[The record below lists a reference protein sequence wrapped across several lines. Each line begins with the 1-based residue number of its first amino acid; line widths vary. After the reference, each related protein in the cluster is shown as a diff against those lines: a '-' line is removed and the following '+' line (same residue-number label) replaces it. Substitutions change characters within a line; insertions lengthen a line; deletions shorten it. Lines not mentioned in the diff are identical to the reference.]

1 MRKFGKGLHQ
11 NKNMIFINKKVAAV
25 LLSLVVFTIPCYA
38 NETQCTI
45 LNATADKD
53 SDTIYFPKFLS
64 FEAKS
69 DLFYIEGEAFETNH
83 YPYLLENGMIMIPL
97 RDLFDVI
104 RKAEKTY
111 HLTACDLI
119 WYENTKQIEY
129 HIAQRCSM
137 IQIEDSKIS
146 FNGEEPRA
154 LEYPLVNKENTIYI
168 SLKDIAVMFGNSFSQ
183 NFYDIENNR
192 FGVWV

>member
-1 MRKFGKGLHQ
+1 M
-11 NKNMIFINKKVAAV
+11 NKKIVAI
-25 LLSLVVFTIPCYA
+25 LLSFMVFTINCYA
-38 NETQCTI
+38 NEMQQPIVNTVIT
-45 LNATADKD
+45 NDY
-53 SDTIYFPKFLS
+53 DTVYFPKFLS

-69 DLFYIEGEAFETNH
+69 NLFYLEGEAFETNH
-83 YPYLLENGMIMIPL
+83 YPYLLENGMIMVPL

-104 RKAEKTY
+104 QKAEKTY

-119 WYENTKQIEY
+119 WYENTKQIEC
-129 HIAQRCSM
+129 HIAQGHSILR
-137 IQIEDSKIS
+137 IEDSKIS
-146 FNGEEPRA
+146 FNGEKARA
-154 LEYPLVNKENTIYI
+154 LAYPLVNKENTIYI

>member
-1 MRKFGKGLHQ
+1 M
-11 NKNMIFINKKVAAV
+11 NKKIVAI
-25 LLSLVVFTIPCYA
+25 LLSFMVFTINCYA
-38 NETQCTI
+38 NEMQQPIVNTVIT
-45 LNATADKD
+45 NDY
-53 SDTIYFPKFLS
+53 DTVYFPKFLS
-64 FEAKS
+64 FEVKS
-69 DLFYIEGEAFETNH
+69 NLFYLEGEAFETNH
-83 YPYLLENGMIMIPL
+83 CPYLLENGMIMIPL

-119 WYENTKQIEY
+119 WYENTKQIEC
-129 HIAQRCSM
+129 HIAQGHSILR
-137 IQIEDSKIS
+137 IEDSKIS

>member
-45 LNATADKD
+45 LNATAEED

-69 DLFYIEGEAFETNH
+69 DLFYIEGEAFQVSH
-83 YPYLLENGMIMIPL
+83 CPYVLEDGMIMVPL

-104 RKAEKTY
+104 QKAEKKY
-111 HLTACDLI
+111 KLTVCDLI
-119 WYENTKQIEY
+119 WYKNTKQIEC
-129 HIAQRCSM
+129 HIAQGHSILR
-137 IQIEDSKIS
+137 IEDSKIS

-154 LEYPLVNKENTIYI
+154 LAYPLVNKENTIYI

>member
-1 MRKFGKGLHQ
+1 MS
-11 NKNMIFINKKVAAV
+11 KKIVAV
-25 LLSLVVFTIPCYA
+25 LLSFIIFTINCYA
-38 NETQCTI
+38 NEMQQPIINTVTT
-45 LNATADKD
+45 NDN
-53 SDTIYFPKFLS
+53 DTVYFPKFLS

-69 DLFYIEGEAFETNH
+69 NLFYLEGETFEANH
-83 YPYLLENGMIMIPL
+83 CPYLLENGMMMIPL

-111 HLTACDLI
+111 NLTACDLI
-119 WYENTKQIEY
+119 WYENTKQIEC
-129 HIAQRCSM
+129 HIAQRCST
-137 IQIEDSKIS
+137 IQIENSKIS
-146 FNGEEPRA
+146 FNGEKARA

>member
-45 LNATADKD
+45 LNATAEED

-69 DLFYIEGEAFETNH
+69 DLFYIEGEAFQVSH
-83 YPYLLENGMIMIPL
+83 CPYVLEDGMIMVPL

-104 RKAEKTY
+104 
-111 HLTACDLI
+111 
-119 WYENTKQIEY
+119 
-129 HIAQRCSM
+129 HIAQGHSILR
-137 IQIEDSKIS
+137 IEDSKIS

>member
-1 MRKFGKGLHQ
+1 
-11 NKNMIFINKKVAAV
+11 MIFINKKVAAV
-25 LLSLVVFTIPCYA
+25 LLSFVVFTIPCYA

-45 LNATADKD
+45 LNATAEED

-69 DLFYIEGEAFETNH
+69 DLFYIEGEAFQVSH
-83 YPYLLENGMIMIPL
+83 CPYVLEDGMIMVPL

-104 RKAEKTY
+104 QKAEKKY
-111 HLTACDLI
+111 KLTVCDLI
-119 WYENTKQIEY
+119 WYKIL
-129 HIAQRCSM
+129 R
-137 IQIEDSKIS
+137 IEDSKIS